1 MKDMLASLPEF
12 QETRDKVRLA
22 DMPKAQKHP
31 MLTRSCQFSLH
42 LDMAQECMALFEK
55 RKLTQTA
62 DIEQVSGAKR
72 RWNRADAEIAIVS
85 KVLRDRRHRRGQATE
100 VNSRGDGTATR
111 RQCSVV
117 SANFQL
123 IAARKEADIAT
134 QQQGQSPYHRALHP
148 L

>member
-22 DMPKAQKHP
+22 DMPKAQIYP
-31 MLTRSCQFSLH
+31 MLTSRICQFSLH

-72 RWNRADAEIAIVS
+72 R
-85 KVLRDRRHRRGQATE
+85 
-100 VNSRGDGTATR
+100 
-111 RQCSVV
+111 
-117 SANFQL
+117 
-123 IAARKEADIAT
+123 
-134 QQQGQSPYHRALHP
+134 
-148 L
+148 